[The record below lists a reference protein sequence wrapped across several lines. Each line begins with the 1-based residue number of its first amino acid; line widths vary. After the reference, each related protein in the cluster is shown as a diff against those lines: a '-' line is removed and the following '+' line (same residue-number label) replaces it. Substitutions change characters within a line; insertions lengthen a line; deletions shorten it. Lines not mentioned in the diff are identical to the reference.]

1 MIVDWL
7 VLAEGLLIHAQHVE
21 AGRAERWPPG

>member
-1 MIVDWL
+1 MSVDGL
-7 VLAEGLLIHAQHVE
+7 VLADGLLIQAQHVE